1 MKVLNKLIMMLLVL
15 AMVVS
20 LGACGAKTEEA
31 ETMDLTPDA
40 TVETEV
46 AEVET
51 DDAAVETEEVES
63 TTSIDEIA
71 IAYFENMP
79 EHIYKI
85 DQKEMVERVV
95 AGDEMVIVDIRSAAD
110 YEAGHLKGAVNV
122 PWGPAI
128 GEQLTMIPQ
137 DKEVM
142 IYCYTGQTA
151 GQAVM
156 TLNAAGINARSVN
169 LGWNLGL
176 SKVEG
181 IEGVT
186 ETDVNSFGSES
197 YEVDPVVEEA
207 IMAYYNGLADVA
219 DSVFKNYKISEADLA
234 AMIENEEDFYLI
246 SNRSAEDFAKGHIQ
260 GAVNIPFNKEL
271 MSNISDVPK
280 DKKIVVYC
288 YSGQTAGQTTA
299 AMRLMGYDIVSLNGG
314 AGVAA
319 NPDMGWINKGYA
331 LVTE

>member
-1 MKVLNKLIMMLLVL
+1 MMLLVL
-15 AMVVS
+15 TMVLS

-31 ETMDLTPDA
+31 DTMDLTPEA
-40 TVETEV
+40 TVETEEAV
-46 AEVET
+46 AET
-51 DDAAVETEEVES
+51 DEAAEEAEVVAT
-63 TTSIDEIA
+63 TTSIDDIA

-95 AGDEMVIVDIRSAAD
+95 AGDEMVILDIRSAAD
-110 YEAGHLKGAVNV
+110 YEAGHLKGAINV

-128 GEQLTMIPQ
+128 GEQITKIPQ

-176 SKVEG
+176 SKAEG
-181 IEGVT
+181 IEEVT
-186 ETDVNSFGSES
+186 ETEVNTFGSDS
-197 YEVDPVVEEA
+197 YEIDPTIEQA
-207 IMAYYNGLADVA
+207 IVAYYNGLADVA
-219 DSVFKNYKISEADLA
+219 DSKFKNYKISEADLA
-234 AMIENEEDFYLI
+234 EMIANEEDFYLM
-246 SNRSAEDFAKGHIQ
+246 SNRSQEDFGKGHIQ

-280 DKKIVVYC
+280 DKKVVVYC

-319 NPDMGWINKGYA
+319 NPDMGWVNKGFE